1 MLFLHQDK
9 EKNQFQFPAINFVKS
24 KHNAPRDIPI
34 SLGLYFNQRSLNFSQ
49 FFASDT
55 DYIFF
60 VRPVYEQHYLRS
72 SINFAIHKILPGTLT
87 AGTVKNNVKRTIERF
102 IASNNETE

>member
-1 MLFLHQDK
+1 M
-9 EKNQFQFPAINFVKS
+9 
-24 KHNAPRDIPI
+24 
-34 SLGLYFNQRSLNFSQ
+34 
-49 FFASDT
+49 
-55 DYIFF
+55 
-60 VRPVYEQHYLRS
+60 YEQHYLRS